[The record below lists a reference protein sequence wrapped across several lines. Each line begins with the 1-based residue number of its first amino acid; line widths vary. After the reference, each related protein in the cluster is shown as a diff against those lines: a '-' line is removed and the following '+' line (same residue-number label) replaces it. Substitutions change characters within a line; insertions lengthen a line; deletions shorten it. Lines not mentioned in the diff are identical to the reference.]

1 MSNTDFLFTHNLF
14 KERFMCRNHL
24 PEQSGELNEK
34 VFNFTPTS
42 PPHGFYGDIIMKRSI
57 NV

>member
-1 MSNTDFLFTHNLF
+1 MY
-14 KERFMCRNHL
+14 RNHL

-34 VFNFTPTS
+34 VINFTPTS
-42 PPHGFYGDIIMKRSI
+42 PPHGFYGDIIMKTSI